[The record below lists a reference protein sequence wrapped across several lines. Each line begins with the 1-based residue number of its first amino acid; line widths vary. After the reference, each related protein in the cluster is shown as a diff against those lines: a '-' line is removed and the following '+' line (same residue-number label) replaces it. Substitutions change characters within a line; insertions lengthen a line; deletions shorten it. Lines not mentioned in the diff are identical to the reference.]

1 MNYTDIR
8 LEHGFV
14 AEEKVASLT
23 EHELHTH
30 DALEINIPLENS
42 IRCKLLAGS
51 YDAAPGDVFLFR
63 PFEPHWNLI
72 REGDRP
78 ARWIMLLFS
87 PAVTAHLPGG
97 SKLLV
102 PFYRMDVP
110 PLIPADSAEAQA
122 IGRLARMLVEEGK
135 RRQPGWELQRFT
147 LLIQILVQLHRRY
160 EEREQPIHAESAANA
175 GDIIRSVDYMI
186 ACGTGVVDMEEA
198 IRLSGCGK
206 TRFYGRF
213 KELTGVTPHD
223 FLIRLRL
230 QHASHRLR
238 TTDEPVVRIA
248 LDCGFGSSSYFNNR
262 FKTFY
267 GITPRQFRRQ

>member
-1 MNYTDIR
+1 MNHTDIR
-8 LEHGFV
+8 LEHGFTV
-14 AEEKVASLT
+14 EEKIASLT

-42 IRCKLLAGS
+42 IRCTLLGGN
-51 YDAAPGDVFLFR
+51 YDAVPGDVFLFR

-72 REGDRP
+72 REGNKP

-87 PAVTAHLPGG
+87 PAVAAKLPGG

-110 PLIPADSAEAQA
+110 PLIPADSPQA
-122 IGRLARMLVEEGK
+122 REIGRLAKMLVQEAK
-135 RRQPGWELQRFT
+135 TRQPAWELQQFTT
-147 LLIQILVQLHRRY
+147 LLQILVQLHRFY
-160 EEREQPIHAESAANA
+160 EEQESLQRGNVMDAV
-175 GDIIRSVDYMI
+175 DIIRSVDYMI
-186 ACGTGVVDMEEA
+186 ACGTDAVDMEEA
-198 IRLSGCGK
+198 IRISGCGK
-206 TRFYGRF
+206 TRFYEKF

-238 TTDEPVVRIA
+238 MTEDPIVRIA

-262 FKTFY
+262 FKEFY
-267 GITPRQFRRQ
+267 GITPRQFRKH